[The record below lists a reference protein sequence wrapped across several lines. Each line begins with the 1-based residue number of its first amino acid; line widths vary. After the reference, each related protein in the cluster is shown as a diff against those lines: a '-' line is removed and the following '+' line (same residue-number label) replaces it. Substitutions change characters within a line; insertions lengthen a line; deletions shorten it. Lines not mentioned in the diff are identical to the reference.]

1 MAKQSMRY
9 LLDVNLWVALFDDAH
24 THSARANAFIEKRGI
39 KIATCPMIENAVIRI
54 LNLPNYGL
62 RGAVGIKQVQ
72 QQLNRATNELD
83 HQFWADDVSLCD
95 DKCVNFDKIFSHNQ
109 ITDVYLLAL
118 AVSHGGALVTFDQ
131 RIALAA
137 VNGAAARHL
146 VVLQ

>member
-1 MAKQSMRY
+1 MAKQAIRY
-9 LLDVNLWVALFDDAH
+9 LLDVNLWIALFDDAH
-24 THSARANAFIEKRGI
+24 THSARANALIEKRGI
-39 KIATCPMIENAVIRI
+39 KIATCPMVENAVIRI

-62 RGAVGIKQVQ
+62 RGAVGMEQVR
-72 QQLNRATNELD
+72 QQLNRAKKELD
-83 HQFWADDVSLCD
+83 HQFWADDVSLCN

-118 AVSHGGALVTFDQ
+118 AVAHGGALVTFDQ

-137 VNGAAARHL
+137 VKGAAAQHL